1 MSTTGSETPTPA
13 AGVRPTEDPSA
24 AGPPRRRLPPLARRW
39 VERAAVDETAVATLV
54 EALNLP
60 EPLCR
65 LLVLRSHAD
74 VDTAKHYLKPRLQSL
89 HDPLGLADMAAAV
102 DRIDRALARGE
113 TILVHG
119 DYDVDGVCS
128 TALLTRVLRSMG
140 GRVVPFT
147 PLRLKHGYDLT
158 SAGVGAAIEAGAT
171 VILTAD
177 CGTVAHGAVD
187 EAAAAGIDVIITDHH
202 TPGPTLPEAVAVVN
216 PNRPDSDYSD
226 RSLAGVGVAYKLCE
240 ALAAHRGL
248 PADTLWEY
256 LDLVA
261 VATIADLAP
270 LRGENRILTR
280 YGLRLLRETRNPGLR
295 ALMAAAGI
303 DTSGELSAGQ
313 ISHVL
318 APRINAVGRM
328 GDAGRGVALLLT
340 EDEAEAAKLAAVL
353 EEENRVRK
361 AVDRQTLDE
370 ALDRLCEAYDPA
382 TDYGIVIAAP
392 GWHPGVIGI
401 VASRVVERI
410 HRPVILLAIDEAA
423 GRARGSARSIPR
435 FHLYEAI
442 RDCGH
447 LLERY
452 GGHRQ
457 AAGLDIAVDRID
469 EFRAAFNERARS
481 VLGPDDVVARVAIDM
496 EISLADANL
505 AMIDLLRHFGPFGM
519 GNPSPLFMS
528 RGVRLVRPPRII
540 RDEHAKLMV
549 ADETGR
555 IDVIGFGMADRVREL
570 DAGARLDI
578 AFLLQVD
585 DWSGTRRPQARLIDV
600 RPAE

>member
-1 MSTTGSETPTPA
+1 MPQPGEVVAPAATPA
-13 AGVRPTEDPSA
+13 ATD
-24 AGPPRRRLPPLARRW
+24 PPRPPRHALPPLRRRW
-39 VERAAVDETAVATLV
+39 VDRATTDEPAVTHLAETLR
-54 EALNLP
+54 LP
-60 EPLCR
+60 TSLCR
-65 LLVLRSHAD
+65 LLVLRGYAD
-74 VDTAKHYLKPRLQSL
+74 AEEARLYLKPRLERL
-89 HDPLGLADMAAAV
+89 HDPDLMIDMPAAA
-102 DRIDRALARGE
+102 DRIERALGRGE

-140 GRVVPFT
+140 GTVVPFT
-147 PLRLKHGYDLT
+147 PLRLRDGYDLT
-158 SAGVGAAIEAGAT
+158 SAGVGAAISAGAT
-171 VILTAD
+171 LIVTAD
-177 CGTVAHGAVD
+177 CGTVAHAAVD

-202 TPGPTLPEAVAVVN
+202 TPGPTLPAAVAVVN
-216 PNRPDSDYSD
+216 PNRPESEYPD
-226 RSLAGVGVAYKLCE
+226 RGLAGVGVAYKLCQ
-240 ALAAHRGL
+240 ALAKRGGM
-248 PADTLWEY
+248 PADALRDY
-256 LDLVA
+256 IDLVA

-295 ALMAAAGI
+295 ALLTAAGI
-303 DTSGELSAGQ
+303 DVANPLSAGQ

-340 EDEAEAAKLAAVL
+340 DDDGEAARLAAVL

-370 ALDRLCEAYDPA
+370 ALDRLCADYDPDR
-382 TDYGIVIAAP
+382 DYGVVLAAP

-410 HRPVILLAIDEAA
+410 HRPVIMLAIDEAT

-457 AAGLDIAVDRID
+457 AAGLDIAIDRID
-469 EFRAAFNERARS
+469 EFRIAFNERARS
-481 VLGPDDVVARVAIDM
+481 VLEPDDVVARISVDM
-496 EISLADANL
+496 DVCLSDANL
-505 AMIDLLRHFGPFGM
+505 EMIDLLRHFGPFGM
-519 GNPSPLFMS
+519 GNPSPMFAC
-528 RGVRLVRPPRII
+528 RGVRLARDPRIVK
-540 RDEHAKLMV
+540 DEHAKLLV
-549 ADETGR
+549 EDDTGR
-555 IDVIGFGMADRVREL
+555 IDVIGFGMADRLR
-570 DAGARLDI
+570 DFARGDRLDI
-578 AFLLQVD
+578 VFLLQID
-585 DWSGTRRPQARLIDV
+585 DWSGRRRPQARLIDV
-600 RPAE
+600 RAAE